1 MPTLNN
7 PFMSGDEVIAS
18 ASRGNTIAAAIRNS
32 TYPTRRP
39 TVAFANRGYSVDKWD
54 LDAIPAINGYRLE
67 FVLINSD
74 ADAEAAIA
82 KISAAIKDFRQ
93 RYPNAAEWD
102 TYGV

>member
-7 PFMSGDEVIAS
+7 PFMTDDEVVAS
-18 ASRGNTIAAAIRNS
+18 AKRGNAIAAAIRNS

-74 ADAEAAIA
+74 AEAVIA